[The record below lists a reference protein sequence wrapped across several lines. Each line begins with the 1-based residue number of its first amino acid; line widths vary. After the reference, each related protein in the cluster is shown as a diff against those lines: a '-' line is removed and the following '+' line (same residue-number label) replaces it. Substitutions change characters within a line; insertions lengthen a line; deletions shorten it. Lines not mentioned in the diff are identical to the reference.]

1 MRNKLLPTN
10 KFSKRRNREKYLKRV
25 VDRNLKA
32 VMPHDI
38 KNHLNK
44 ETFQGT
50 MRQTNLNTMGT
61 FAINIP
67 SIKKTR

>member
-1 MRNKLLPTN
+1 MRKKLLPTN

-44 ETFQGT
+44 ETF
-50 MRQTNLNTMGT
+50 
-61 FAINIP
+61 
-67 SIKKTR
+67 